1 MERNKRSKN
10 SLQINSELSREKS
23 NSEDMKATIQILQKF
38 EDSDTTKPSF
48 SPKKMPQK
56 EIIKQF
62 CRST

>member
-48 SPKKMPQK
+48 SPKKCHK
-56 EIIKQF
+56 KK
-62 CRST
+62 